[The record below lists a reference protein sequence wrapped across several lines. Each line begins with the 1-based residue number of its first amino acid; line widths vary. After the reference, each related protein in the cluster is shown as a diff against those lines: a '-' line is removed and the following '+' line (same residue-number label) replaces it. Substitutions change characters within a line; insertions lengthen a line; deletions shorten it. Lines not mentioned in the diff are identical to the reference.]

1 MNYNEVKMKIVATP
15 MCKDVL
21 RLAGVKKFDV
31 SSDPDS
37 TDADV
42 AVILSETDTVMKSVK
57 LKLNT
62 FLQIEE
68 SVEMLR
74 DIFEIN
80 EVENLPFKLNII
92 NIKSSKSENRK
103 IKVRVYSNFL
113 RDIVDDLG
121 FSVVSEDQNYD
132 YLVFPDY
139 IKDKLSDEI
148 LTMGNHVVEVP
159 THKKAP
165 ENPIKRAEM
174 RYKLLEKKIC
184 MKP

>member
-37 TDADV
+37 TDAEI
-42 AVILSETDTVMKSVK
+42 AVVLSETNTVMKSVK

-62 FLQIEE
+62 FLQIKE

-74 DIFEIN
+74 DIFGIN
-80 EVENLPFKLNII
+80 EVENFPFKV

-132 YLVFPDY
+132 YLVYPDY
-139 IKDKLSDEI
+139 IRDKLSDEI
-148 LTMGNHVVEVP
+148 VTMGDYVVEVP
-159 THKKAP
+159 THKNAP
-165 ENPIKRAEM
+165 KNPVKRAEM

>member
-1 MNYNEVKMKIVATP
+1 MNYIEVKMKIVATP

-21 RLAGVKKFDV
+21 IFAGVKKFDV

-37 TDADV
+37 TDADI
-42 AVILSETDTVMKSVK
+42 AVILSETNTVMKSVK

-62 FLQIEE
+62 FLQIKE

-74 DIFEIN
+74 DIFGIKEEDN
-80 EVENLPFKLNII
+80 FPFKVNFK
-92 NIKSSKSENRK
+92 NSKSENRK

-121 FSVVSEDQNYD
+121 FSVVSNDQNYD
-132 YLVFPDY
+132 YLVYPDY
-139 IKDKLSDEI
+139 IRDKLSDEI
-148 LTMGNHVVEVP
+148 VTMGDCVVEVP
-159 THKKAP
+159 THKNAP
-165 ENPIKRAEM
+165 ENPIKRAEV

>member
-37 TDADV
+37 TDADI
-42 AVILSETDTVMKSVK
+42 AVILSETNTIMKSVK

-62 FLQIEE
+62 FLQIKE

-80 EVENLPFKLNII
+80 KMEDLPFIVKNKGNNL
-92 NIKSSKSENRK
+92 ENRK

-121 FSVVSEDQNYD
+121 FSVVSEDQNCD

-148 LTMGNHVVEVP
+148 LTMGNYVVEVP

>member
-1 MNYNEVKMKIVATP
+1 MYYNEVKMKIVATP

-37 TDADV
+37 TDADI
-42 AVILSETDTVMKSVK
+42 AVILSETNTVMKSVK

-62 FLQIEE
+62 FLQIKE

-74 DIFEIN
+74 DIFGIN
-80 EVENLPFKLNII
+80 EVENLPFKV
-92 NIKSSKSENRK
+92 NIKSNNLENRK
-103 IKVRVYSNFL
+103 IKVRVYSSFL
-113 RDIVDDLG
+113 KEIVDDLG
-121 FSVVSEDQNYD
+121 FSVVSEDQNFD

-148 LTMGNHVVEVP
+148 LTMGDNVVEVP

-165 ENPIKRAEM
+165 ENPIQRAEM

>member
-1 MNYNEVKMKIVATP
+1 MNYIEVKMKIVATP

-21 RLAGVKKFDV
+21 ILAGVKKFDV

-37 TDADV
+37 TDADI
-42 AVILSETDTVMKSVK
+42 AVILSETNTVMKSVK

-62 FLQIEE
+62 FLQIKE

-74 DIFEIN
+74 DIFGIN
-80 EVENLPFKLNII
+80 EEDNFSFKV

-103 IKVRVYSNFL
+103 INVRVYSNFL

-121 FSVVSEDQNYD
+121 FSVVSNDQNYD
-132 YLVFPDY
+132 YLVYPDY

-148 LTMGNHVVEVP
+148 VTMGDYVVEVP

-165 ENPIKRAEM
+165 VNPIKRAQV